1 MRSLW
6 GLLSQ
11 TADEVHG
18 CRVASATPGRTT
30 GVLHG
35 SGDNEYNRRVL
46 GALQAG
52 LPRAEFRA
60 LEHWVRSFFGYQQ
73 TWLLDQ
79 SKFAITLKARQI
91 GASHTYAGAAAL
103 WGLLGDGTSI
113 VSRGEREANEVLEKA
128 AAHCRALHAL
138 GSTRARVVSLNAT
151 TVKLASG
158 ASIVSLPSTSGA
170 RGRSANVL
178 LDEAAYLPFAEET
191 YDAASASVMHGFRL
205 RIMSTPNG
213 VGGFFHKAWTDPKA
227 GAGFRKHAVPIDAAR
242 ADGLRVA
249 DEECWRMA
257 MGDPRRYDQLFR
269 CSFLDGDAQYLPTP
283 LIERSTTDESPP
295 HEGEVFAGLD
305 IGKSRDRTV
314 LVLVV
319 RDRGGVHWV
328 MHVET
333 RRQTTDD
340 DVQQLAALAF
350 STGARRLCVD
360 ATGLGAFPAE
370 TMRRRWGRR
379 VEPVAFTTSS
389 KEDLATTLY
398 QRLAD
403 DALRIPR
410 AETMLRDDLCA
421 IRRTVT
427 SAGNV
432 RYDAP
437 ATAEGH
443 ADSAW
448 ALALALHACAGPDRR
463 RRVVG
468 QQHDDED
475 DDE

>member
-1 MRSLW
+1 MAQLRKSLP
-6 GLLSQ
+6 
-11 TADEVHG
+11 AREF
-18 CRVASATPGRTT
+18 SAVEAWCSTF
-30 GVLHG
+30 
-35 SGDNEYNRRVL
+35 Y
-46 GALQAG
+46 
-52 LPRAEFRA
+52 
-60 LEHWVRSFFGYQQ
+60 GYQRR
-73 TWLLDQ
+73 WLLDWQ
-79 SKFAITLKARQI
+79 RFSLTLKARQI
-91 GASHTYAGAAAL
+91 GASHTIGAAGPVIWAM
-103 WGLLGDGTSI
+103 LGETTTIISL
-113 VSRGEREANEVLEKA
+113 GERESLEVVDKA
-128 AAHCRALHAL
+128 ERHSRVLAEL
-138 GSTRARVVSLNAT
+138 GSRWAVA
-151 TVKLASG
+151 KPKGG
-158 ASIVSLPSTSGA
+158 ALLFPNTGGRIIALPQTSG
-170 RGRSANVL
+170 GRSYSGNVV
-178 LDEAAYLPFAEET
+178 LDEAAYFEKPERVW
-191 YDAASASVMHGFRL
+191 DGAAGTVMHGYKL
-205 RIMSTPNG
+205 RVMSTPNG
-213 VGGFFHKAWTDPKA
+213 VGGLFHKLWTDPRA
-227 GAGFRKHAVPIDAAR
+227 HDGYSRHAVTIDEAR
-242 ADGLRVA
+242 ADGLEV
-249 DEECWRMA
+249 DDVECWKMA
-257 MGDPRRYDQLFR
+257 RGDPRVYDQLFR

-295 HEGEVFAGLD
+295 HDGEVFAGLD

-350 STGARRLCVD
+350 GTGARRLCVD

-468 QQHDDED
+468 QNFDDED